1 MARRSIENVCNF
13 SISSRECTNIWQ
25 DLEWDDHPPNSALKC
40 SSIFPVSGPP
50 RSTASP
56 RDLHALLCKVAR
68 SRLTTYFVGKPNL
81 EIEGRISIEEE
92 DHKVYGWEDGPCPV
106 VHFHNGPLSK
116 THATTHSAY
125 MWPVLWASKAPLKY
139 CECLSQSPSNTF
151 SSSCAGI
158 SCSLLHCNGLVTRR
172 NVGSTLGCTKHT
184 WYLSFFLHGQNFWRI
199 KFTPKNANF
208 SR

>member
-13 SISSRECTNIWQ
+13 SIYSRACTNIWQ
-25 DLEWDDHPPNSALKC
+25 DLEWDDYPPNSALKC
-40 SSIFPVSGPP
+40 SSIFPVSGP

-139 CECLSQSPSNTF
+139 CDCLSQSSPT
-151 SSSCAGI
+151 
-158 SCSLLHCNGLVTRR
+158 
-172 NVGSTLGCTKHT
+172 
-184 WYLSFFLHGQNFWRI
+184 LSFQHLLLFLRWNKLQLTALQWTCD
-199 KFTPKNANF
+199 KA
-208 SR
+208 